1 MQLQGKLRIQHIKQ
15 KIEEKKDG
23 FHLAFIGA
31 ALVSAAAAILA
42 AILIKRL
49 PRPSQLQKTLQQWV
63 IKYHKFFYICKLDI
77 LYFCLFLYNI
87 INDKKR
93 SCMQYD
99 G

>member
-1 MQLQGKLRIQHIKQ
+1 MQLQGKLRVQHIKQ
-15 KIEEKKDG
+15 KMEEKRC

-63 IKYHKFFYICKLDI
+63 IKYHKFFLH
-77 LYFCLFLYNI
+77 L
-87 INDKKR
+87 
-93 SCMQYD
+93 
-99 G
+99 